1 MKVDLVRARAA
12 GGFTACCMGI
22 AGCLTMLVVLG
33 PEASSGWIVA
43 VGLLLVV
50 PIGIYAG
57 VRRVGPMY
65 SAPPAPETAVPR
77 RRGVVRGAAEV
88 LVGPAV
94 VLGGGAIGRLST
106 AEPILSE
113 SAAVGAALGLLPVF
127 ASFLAYQLI
136 VWRTAIEVERTWPVR
151 LVEGTRGR
159 GFNATTVYAV
169 HLEPTPTDARVDAPA
184 AGNPA

>member
-1 MKVDLVRARAA
+1 MRARAA
-12 GGFTACCMGI
+12 GGFTACCVGI
-22 AGCLTMLVVLG
+22 VGCLTMLVVLG
-33 PEASSGWIVA
+33 TEAASSGWIVA

-113 SAAVGAALGLLPVF
+113 SGAIGAALGLLPVF

-136 VWRTAIEVERTWPVR
+136 VWRTAITVERTWPVR
-151 LVEGTRGR
+151 LVEGTRER

-169 HLEPTPTDARVDAPA
+169 HLEPTRTEARVDAPA

>member
-12 GGFTACCMGI
+12 GAFAACCVGI
-22 AGCLTMLVVLG
+22 AACLTMLVVLG
-33 PEASSGWIVA
+33 GEASSGWIVA
-43 VGLLLVV
+43 VSLLIMF

-77 RRGVVRGAAEV
+77 RRGFARGAAEV
-88 LVGPAV
+88 LVVPAV

-127 ASFLAYQLI
+127 ASFLAYQHI
-136 VWRTAIEVERTWPVR
+136 VWRTATQVEGRWPVR
-151 LVEGTRGR
+151 LVEGPRER
-159 GFNATTVYAV
+159 GFRAATVYAV
-169 HLEPTPTDARVDAPA
+169 QLEPTPTDARVDMAA
-184 AGNPA
+184 AGNPV

>member
-12 GGFTACCMGI
+12 GAFTACCVGI

-33 PEASSGWIVA
+33 AEASSGWIVA
-43 VGLLLVV
+43 VSFLIMF
-50 PIGIYAG
+50 PIGVYAA
-57 VRRVGPMY
+57 VRRVGSMY
-65 SAPPAPETAVPR
+65 SAPPAPETAAPR
-77 RRGVVRGAAEV
+77 RRGFARGAAEV
-88 LVGPAV
+88 LVAPAV

-113 SAAVGAALGLLPVF
+113 SAAVGAAIGLLPLL

-151 LVEGTRGR
+151 LVEAARER

-169 HLEPTPTDARVDAPA
+169 HLEPTPTDARVDARA